1 MSRKI
6 RLVAALLILSLLAL
20 GSLNALPLNHASV
33 PASEGAGTLMAVVD
47 WIASLF
53 TWGGPHGK
61 VRPHRLSKVAVQV
74 DPDGHH

>member
-6 RLVAALLILSLLAL
+6 RLVAALLVLSLFAL
-20 GSLNALPLNHASV
+20 GSLNALPLNH
-33 PASEGAGTLMAVVD
+33 PSELAKGGTSTLLAVVD

-53 TWGGPHGK
+53 SWDRPHGK
-61 VRPHRLSKVAVQV
+61 VPPHLQDKGLAQV